1 MNACFAV
8 RTLIAATVLP
18 AAACSSSSSPEKPAP
33 GPTTFSAAPL
43 SPLDASA
50 CKDGSID
57 IYFNQWEYELN
68 SFSRE
73 VLARAQASLAGCR
86 IEHVRIVGLAD
97 ATGDDQASLEVSRK
111 RTQTI
116 AKALEAGG
124 WSRSEFE
131 LIAIGERGA
140 VVDGVETPMRRRA
153 NISVKASA
161 P

>member
-1 MNACFAV
+1 MKPYLVCTA
-8 RTLIAATVLP
+8 IS
-18 AAACSSSSSPEKPAP
+18 AAALVAACASSDKKPDAVP
-33 GPTTFSAAPL
+33 PPVGAAAAL
-43 SPLDASA
+43 SPADPAS
-50 CKDGSID
+50 CRDGSID

-73 VLARAQASLAGCR
+73 VLTKAQASLAGCK

-97 ATGDDQASLEVSRK
+97 ATGDEEANIEVSQK
-111 RTQTI
+111 RIQTI
-116 AKALEAGG
+116 AQALEAGG

-131 LIAIGERGA
+131 LVAVGERGA
-140 VVDGVETPMRRRA
+140 VANGVEAPMRRRA

>member
-1 MNACFAV
+1 MKSHLVC
-8 RTLIAATVLP
+8 IAIT
-18 AAACSSSSSPEKPAP
+18 AAALVVACSSSGKPDAVP
-33 GPTTFSAAPL
+33 PPVGSAAAL
-43 SPLDASA
+43 SPAGA
-50 CKDGSID
+50 ANCRDGSID

-73 VLARAQASLAGCR
+73 VLTKAQASLAGCS

-97 ATGDDQASLEVSRK
+97 ATGDEEANIEISQK

-116 AKALEAGG
+116 ADALEARG
-124 WSRSEFE
+124 WSRAQFE

-140 VVDGVETPMRRRA
+140 VVNGVEAPMRRRA
-153 NISVKASA
+153 NVSVKASA

>member
-1 MNACFAV
+1 MKLAPSLISV
-8 RTLIAATVLP
+8 IAAAGL
-18 AAACSSSSSPEKPAP
+18 AAACVSTDRPDEPP
-33 GPTTFSAAPL
+33 PPIGVSAAP
-43 SPLDASA
+43 SPADPAN
-50 CKDGSID
+50 CRDGSID

-73 VLARAQASLAGCR
+73 VLAKAQGSLAGCE
-86 IEHVRIVGLAD
+86 IQHVRIVGLAD
-97 ATGDDQASLEVSRK
+97 ATGDEQANIEVSQK

-116 AKALEAGG
+116 ADALEAGG

-131 LIAIGERGA
+131 LVAVGERGA
-140 VVDGVETPMRRRA
+140 VVNGVEAPMRRRA

>member
-1 MNACFAV
+1 MKLSPS
-8 RTLIAATVLP
+8 LIAAI
-18 AAACSSSSSPEKPAP
+18 AAAGLATACVSTDQPDEPP
-33 GPTTFSAAPL
+33 PPIGISAAP
-43 SPLDASA
+43 SPADPVN
-50 CKDGSID
+50 CRDGSID

-73 VLARAQASLAGCR
+73 VLTKAQGSLAGCK

-97 ATGDDQASLEVSRK
+97 ATGDEQANLEVSHK

-116 AKALEAGG
+116 ADALEAGG
-124 WSRSEFE
+124 WSRSQFE
-131 LIAIGERGA
+131 LVAIGDRGA
-140 VVDGVETPMRRRA
+140 VVNGVEAPMRRRA

>member
-1 MNACFAV
+1 MNLHFPGAAIAV
-8 RTLIAATVLP
+8 LALAAG
-18 AAACSSSSSPEKPAP
+18 C
-33 GPTTFSAAPL
+33 AAPADKPDAPPLPIASTAAL
-43 SPLDASA
+43 SPTDTVN
-50 CKDGSID
+50 CRDGSID

-73 VLARAQASLAGCR
+73 VLTKAQASLAGCR

-97 ATGDDQASLEVSRK
+97 ATGDEEANIEVSQK

-124 WSRSEFE
+124 WSRAQFE
-131 LIAIGERGA
+131 LVAVGERGA
-140 VVDGVETPMRRRA
+140 VVNGVEAPMRRRA